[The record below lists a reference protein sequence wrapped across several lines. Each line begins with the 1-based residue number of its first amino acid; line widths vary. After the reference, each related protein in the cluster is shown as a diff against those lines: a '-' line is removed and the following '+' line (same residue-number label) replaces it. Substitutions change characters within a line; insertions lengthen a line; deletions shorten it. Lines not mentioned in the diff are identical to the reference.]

1 MEEYEALQAKLRA
14 LSKKEISAKIRYQ
27 KNSERFTLAE
37 TNLKKESRDVE
48 KLQSESLATFIKQM
62 MGHYD
67 KKLDKE
73 LQEKLAAKV
82 ELDLSSALLV
92 EAQKD
97 LAAIQLASEE
107 TSSQISQL
115 KGSLYSKDPHF
126 RDKIAD
132 EEINR
137 AQLKQELIELDEASA
152 AGDKVLAGISE
163 ALDDLESADSYS
175 TWDMFTNSSFI
186 LDMLKYDKINTAE
199 AKMNQMEKLL
209 ENYDKELKDLSL
221 DTYLNYETFGGM
233 SKTFDIFF
241 DNFFSDWDTKEKI
254 KRNSRMLKTLGSSVL
269 DLQDKLEAN
278 KQELQRQI
286 EDSELFFKMK

>member
-48 KLQSESLATFIKQM
+48 KLQSESLANFIKQL

-82 ELDLSSALLV
+82 ELDLSSTLLV

-97 LAAIQLASEE
+97 LTAIQLASEE
-107 TSSQISQL
+107 TSNQISQL
-115 KGSLYSKDPHF
+115 KDSLYSKDPHF
-126 RDKIAD
+126 RDKIAN

-175 TWDMFTNSSFI
+175 TWDMFTNNSFI

-278 KQELQRQI
+278 KQELHQQI
-286 EDSELFFKMK
+286 EDSELFF

>member
-48 KLQSESLATFIKQM
+48 KLQSESLANFIKQL

-82 ELDLSSALLV
+82 ELDLSSTLLV

-97 LAAIQLASEE
+97 LTAIQLASEE
-107 TSSQISQL
+107 TSNQISQL
-115 KGSLYSKDPHF
+115 KDSLYSKDPHF

-175 TWDMFTNSSFI
+175 TWDMFTNNSFI

-278 KQELQRQI
+278 KQELHQQI
-286 EDSELFFKMK
+286 EDSELFF

>member
-82 ELDLSSALLV
+82 ELDLSSTLLV

-115 KGSLYSKDPHF
+115 KDSLYSKDPHF

-175 TWDMFTNSSFI
+175 TWDMFTNSSFL

-221 DTYLNYETFGGM
+221 DTSLNYETFGGM

-278 KQELQRQI
+278 KQELHQQI
-286 EDSELFFKMK
+286 EDSELFF